1 MSIQLTQ
8 SITVQL
14 APPESTP
21 YRVVSAP
28 DENIKTVRTWPTTGS
43 AWATIGA
50 VCTTASSTLTFR
62 LVAMDLEG
70 NVTYVGPTITL
81 TTGSGAAD
89 CGTVW
94 LATPSMDPTVS
105 VSSDLIAMKVDS
117 VSGGTWT
124 VNAAAFTPAPTTP
137 IPA

>member
-1 MSIQLTQ
+1 MSIKLAQ
-8 SITVQL
+8 SITAQL
-14 APPESTP
+14 APTTTTS
-21 YRVVSAP
+21 YRLVSAP
-28 DENIKTVRTWPTTGS
+28 DTNIKTVEAWPTTGS

-94 LATPSMDPTVS
+94 LATPSIDPTIS
-105 VSSDLIAMKVDS
+105 VSSDLLAMKVDT
-117 VSGGTWT
+117 VSAGTWT
-124 VNAAAFTPAPTTP
+124 INAAAFTPAPTTP